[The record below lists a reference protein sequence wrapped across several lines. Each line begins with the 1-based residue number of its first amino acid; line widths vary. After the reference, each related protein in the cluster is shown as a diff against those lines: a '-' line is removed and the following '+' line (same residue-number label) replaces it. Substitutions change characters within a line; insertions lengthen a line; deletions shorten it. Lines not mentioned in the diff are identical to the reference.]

1 MIREKIL
8 NDKQRNKEI
17 LFKHM
22 NENKIKQ
29 IKENIESKKYKRTNY
44 GPEETDYTY
53 IIQMQK

>member
-1 MIREKIL
+1 
-8 NDKQRNKEI
+8 
-17 LFKHM
+17 M